1 MLRNYLKI
9 ALRNLA
15 KRRVYSLINIVG
27 LSIGLTVVLLIALT
41 IKFEHSF
48 NSFNKKENR
57 IYRVGLKLKAHG
69 KIMED
74 SPVFV
79 AALGPAMLK
88 DMPEVENYVRIATPR
103 TLYFTYGE
111 HSFKV
116 ENATYA
122 GSSLFS
128 IFSFKLIAGD
138 KNSALTDPY
147 SLVLTQATA
156 SRIFG
161 NNDPVGKVVSVGNLP
176 YKVTGIVKDPPSN
189 SDIRFDA
196 VISFSTLHNRPNVFL
211 GWDGGEQYV
220 TYVLLNKNA
229 SMETVNEKFPSFLWS
244 YINKAY
250 SVAGWKEEAQLE
262 PLRDIHLHYNADS
275 AAIRENMNVYLAIA
289 IFILLIACANF
300 VNLSTARAT
309 GRMQEVGMRKVLGAK
324 RKSLVLQFL
333 AESVMMSLFALLL
346 AVMLVELL
354 MPWYGNL
361 IGKHIVFS
369 RLIDGQLILFLLAV
383 LGTTGLV
390 AGLYPAVFLSS
401 FVPVD
406 TLKGGGRR
414 TRQRHFLRKA
424 LVILQFA
431 ISVVLIV
438 STFVI
443 SDQLAFMRSRNLGFD
458 KDNMLVV
465 PLVNGNMRARYE
477 AFKTELKNIPGVVN
491 AAASSEVPLNGFTSN
506 GYRPQGYTSPIVINV
521 VDVDD
526 DFMSTYG
533 LSLLK
538 GRGFSEQVASDR
550 QAYMINEAL
559 AKRLGWN
566 DPVGKTIDRN
576 GNHTVIGEVK
586 DFNFASLYY
595 SVEPLIITNSPQ
607 GGGFSYVSV
616 MLGPGNLPGTMAAIR
631 KVWREFAPMVPFE
644 YRFLDA
650 QFDQIYKADI
660 TFHEAFEVFSSLAI
674 FVALLGLLG
683 LVSYSVELR
692 RREIG
697 IRKVLGS
704 SVPGILSLL
713 SKEYLKWV
721 VIANLIGW
729 PVAYFVMQKWLADF
743 AYRTRIDI
751 WVFVASA
758 GLVLLVA
765 LITISMRALKA
776 ATANPVESL
785 RYE

>member
-1 MLRNYLKI
+1 MLRNYLKV
-9 ALRNLA
+9 ALRNLT

-74 SPVFV
+74 SPLFV

-122 GSSLFS
+122 DSSLFN

-176 YKVTGIVKDPPSN
+176 YKVTGVVKDPPAN

-196 VISFSTLHNRPNVFL
+196 VISFSTLYNRRDVFL

-250 SVAGWKEEAQLE
+250 SVAGWKEEAELE
-262 PLRDIHLHYNADS
+262 PLRDIHLYYNADS
-275 AAIRENMNVYLAIA
+275 AAIRENMNIYLAIA

-333 AESVMMSLFALLL
+333 AESVITSLFALLL

-354 MPWYGNL
+354 MPWYDSL
-361 IGKHIVFS
+361 IGKHLVFS
-369 RLIDGQLILFLLAV
+369 RLVDGQFVLLLIAV
-383 LGTTGLV
+383 LGMTGLV

-401 FVPVD
+401 FAPVD
-406 TLKGGGRR
+406 TLKGSGRR
-414 TRQRHFLRKA
+414 RQRHFLRKA
-424 LVILQFA
+424 LVVLQFA
-431 ISVVLIV
+431 ISVVLIA
-438 STFVI
+438 STLVI
-443 SDQLAFMRSRNLGFD
+443 SNQLAFMRSKNLGFD
-458 KDNMLVV
+458 KGNMLVV
-465 PLVNGNMRARYE
+465 PLVNGNLRARYQ
-477 AFKTELKNIPGVVN
+477 AFKTELRGIPGVLD
-491 AAASSEVPLNGFTSN
+491 AAVSSEVPLNGFTSN

-521 VDVDD
+521 LDVDG
-526 DFMSTYG
+526 DFMNTYG

-538 GRGFSEQVASDR
+538 GRSFSEQVASDR
-550 QAYMINEAL
+550 QAYIINEAL

-595 SVEPLIITNSPQ
+595 HVEPLIITNSPE
-607 GGGFSYVSV
+607 GGGFSYVSIK
-616 MLGPGNLPGTMAAIR
+616 LGPGNLPRTMAAIGE
-631 KVWREFAPMVPFE
+631 VWREFAPMAPFE
-644 YRFLDA
+644 YHFLDA
-650 QFDQIYKADI
+650 QFDRVYKADI

-674 FVALLGLLG
+674 FVALLGLFG

-721 VIANLIGW
+721 VAANVFGW
-729 PVAYFVMQKWLADF
+729 PVAYFVMQKWLTNF
-743 AYRTRIDI
+743 AYRTGIGI
-751 WVFVASA
+751 WVFVVSA

-765 LITISMRALKA
+765 VITISVRALKA

>member
-1 MLRNYLKI
+1 MLRNYLKV
-9 ALRNLA
+9 ALRNLT

-74 SPVFV
+74 SPLFV

-122 GSSLFS
+122 DSSLFN

-176 YKVTGIVKDPPSN
+176 YKVTGVVKDPPAN

-196 VISFSTLHNRPNVFL
+196 VISFSTLYNRRDVFL

-250 SVAGWKEEAQLE
+250 SVAGWKEEAELE
-262 PLRDIHLHYNADS
+262 PLRDIHLYYNADS
-275 AAIRENMNVYLAIA
+275 AAIRENMNIYLAIA

-324 RKSLVLQFL
+324 RKTLVLQFL
-333 AESVMMSLFALLL
+333 AESVITSLFALLL

-354 MPWYGNL
+354 MPWYDSL
-361 IGKHIVFS
+361 IGKHLVFS
-369 RLIDGQLILFLLAV
+369 RLVDGQFVLLLIAV
-383 LGTTGLV
+383 LGMTGLV

-401 FVPVD
+401 FAPVD
-406 TLKGGGRR
+406 TLKGSGRR
-414 TRQRHFLRKA
+414 RQRHFLRKA
-424 LVILQFA
+424 LVVLQFA
-431 ISVVLIV
+431 ISVVLIA
-438 STFVI
+438 STLVI
-443 SDQLAFMRSRNLGFD
+443 SNQLAFMRSKNLGFD
-458 KDNMLVV
+458 KGNMLVV
-465 PLVNGNMRARYE
+465 PLVNGNLRARYQ
-477 AFKTELKNIPGVVN
+477 AFKTELRGIPGVLD
-491 AAASSEVPLNGFTSN
+491 AAVSSEVPLNGFTSN

-521 VDVDD
+521 VDVDG
-526 DFMSTYG
+526 DFMNTYG

-538 GRGFSEQVASDR
+538 GRSFSEQVASDR
-550 QAYMINEAL
+550 QAYIINEAL

-566 DPVGKTIDRN
+566 DPVGKSIDRN

-595 SVEPLIITNSPQ
+595 HVEPLIITNSPE
-607 GGGFSYVSV
+607 GGGFSYVSIK
-616 MLGPGNLPGTMAAIR
+616 LGPGNLPRTMAAIGE
-631 KVWREFAPMVPFE
+631 VWREFAPMAPFE
-644 YRFLDA
+644 YHFLDA
-650 QFDQIYKADI
+650 QFDRVYKADI
-660 TFHEAFEVFSSLAI
+660 TFHEAFEIFSSLAI
-674 FVALLGLLG
+674 FVALLGLFG

-721 VIANLIGW
+721 VAANVFGW
-729 PVAYFVMQKWLADF
+729 PVAYFVMQKWLTNF
-743 AYRTRIDI
+743 AYRTGIGI
-751 WVFVASA
+751 WVFVVSA

-765 LITISMRALKA
+765 VITISVRALKA
-776 ATANPVESL
+776 ATANPVEAL

>member
-1 MLRNYLKI
+1 MLRNYLKV
-9 ALRNLA
+9 ALRNLT

-74 SPVFV
+74 SPLFV

-122 GSSLFS
+122 DSSLFN

-176 YKVTGIVKDPPSN
+176 YKVTGVVKDPPAN

-196 VISFSTLHNRPNVFL
+196 VISFSTLYNRRDVFL

-250 SVAGWKEEAQLE
+250 SVAGWKEEAELE
-262 PLRDIHLHYNADS
+262 PLRDIHLYYNADS
-275 AAIRENMNVYLAIA
+275 AAIRENMNIYLAIA

-333 AESVMMSLFALLL
+333 AESVITSLFALLL

-354 MPWYGNL
+354 MPWYDSL
-361 IGKHIVFS
+361 IGKHLVFS
-369 RLIDGQLILFLLAV
+369 RLVDGQFVLLLIAV
-383 LGTTGLV
+383 LGMTGLV

-401 FVPVD
+401 FAPVD
-406 TLKGGGRR
+406 TLKGSGRR
-414 TRQRHFLRKA
+414 RQRHFLRKA
-424 LVILQFA
+424 LVVLQFA
-431 ISVVLIV
+431 ISVVLIA
-438 STFVI
+438 STLVI
-443 SDQLAFMRSRNLGFD
+443 SNQLAFMRSKNLGFD
-458 KDNMLVV
+458 KGNMLVV
-465 PLVNGNMRARYE
+465 PLVNGNLRARYQ
-477 AFKTELKNIPGVVN
+477 AFKTELRGIPGVLD
-491 AAASSEVPLNGFTSN
+491 AAVSSEVPLNGFTSN

-521 VDVDD
+521 VDVDG
-526 DFMSTYG
+526 DFMNTYG

-538 GRGFSEQVASDR
+538 GRSFSEQVASDR
-550 QAYMINEAL
+550 QAYIINEAL

-566 DPVGKTIDRN
+566 DPVGKSIDRN

-595 SVEPLIITNSPQ
+595 HVEPLIITNSPE
-607 GGGFSYVSV
+607 GGGFSYVSIK
-616 MLGPGNLPGTMAAIR
+616 LGPGNLPRTMAAIGE
-631 KVWREFAPMVPFE
+631 VWREFAPMAPFE
-644 YRFLDA
+644 YHFLDA
-650 QFDQIYKADI
+650 QFDRVYKADI
-660 TFHEAFEVFSSLAI
+660 TFHEAFEIFSSLAI
-674 FVALLGLLG
+674 FVALLGLFG

-721 VIANLIGW
+721 VAANVFGW
-729 PVAYFVMQKWLADF
+729 PVAYFVMQKWLTNF
-743 AYRTRIDI
+743 AYRTGIGI
-751 WVFVASA
+751 WVFVVSA

-765 LITISMRALKA
+765 VITISVRALKA
-776 ATANPVESL
+776 ATANPVEAL